1 MASHGD
7 LHHNGDNRN
16 LWKHSRLPCDS
27 QVVRLYLNFLVERF
41 LSAMGVKLSFKLLLQ
56 QFVSFGCFVLS
67 LPILRLAFQ
76 EHLDENVDQ
85 LFPVQS
91 RGGRYCHSSNG

>member
-27 QVVRLYLNFLVERF
+27 QVVQLYLNFLVERF

-85 LFPVQS
+85 LFLVQS
-91 RGGRYCHSSNG
+91 RGG